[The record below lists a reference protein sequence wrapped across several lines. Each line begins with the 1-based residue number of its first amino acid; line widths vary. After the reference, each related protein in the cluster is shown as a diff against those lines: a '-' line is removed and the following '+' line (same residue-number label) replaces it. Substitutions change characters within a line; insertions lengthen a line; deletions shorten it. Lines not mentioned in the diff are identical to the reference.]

1 MFTHD
6 SWMGFGG
13 GFMWLFWIALIFVIV
28 MVGKNMITNANSSS
42 TPDKDDTPLTILK
55 KRFALGEIDEEE
67 FKRRSKELE
76 K

>member
-13 GFMWLFWIALIFVIV
+13 GFMWIFWIALIVVIV
-28 MVGKNMITNANSSS
+28 MVGKYMTTNANSSS